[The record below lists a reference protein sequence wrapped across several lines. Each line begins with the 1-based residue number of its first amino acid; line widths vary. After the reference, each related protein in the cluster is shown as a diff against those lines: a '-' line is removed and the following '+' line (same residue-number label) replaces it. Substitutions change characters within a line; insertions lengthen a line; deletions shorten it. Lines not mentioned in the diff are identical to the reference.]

1 MQIDV
6 SVAMRPKSK
15 QPAAHH
21 PTPIKAAHSALPVP
35 KERLRRKMSEVL
47 SLREKVA
54 QAEIAARLHGGAA
67 ERAARLTQ
75 SDKVVGL
82 EANINSRRPIGSLD

>member
-21 PTPIKAAHSALPVP
+21 PKPIKAAHSALPVP
-35 KERLRRKMSEVL
+35 KERLWRKMSEVL

-67 ERAARLTQ
+67 EKRGQ
-75 SDKVVGL
+75 SDKISRQMTSKAEVG
-82 EANINSRRPIGSLD
+82 

>member
-6 SVAMRPKSK
+6 SGAMRSKSK
-15 QPAAHH
+15 PPAAHH
-21 PTPIKAAHSALPVP
+21 PKPIKGRPLRSAVP
-35 KERLRRKMSEVL
+35 KERLWRKMSEVL

-67 ERAARLTQ
+67 EKRGQ
-75 SDKVVGL
+75 SDKISRQMTSKAEVG
-82 EANINSRRPIGSLD
+82 